1 MLDDGRRNASGAAL
15 RLLHYWW
22 PLALGWSLT
31 CVVQRATGRTLDPHG
46 VSALLA
52 GIVAAY
58 SLDRVLDPHPDIDSQ
73 APSRASR
80 LLRPLLGATGAI
92 AAAFCMWHA
101 WQLPLAT
108 SALMPLLGVAA
119 LAYPRLKQVP
129 VTKTVALPLVWTW
142 ASIALPLADG
152 SWFGWRALLEPVAAP
167 LFCLIAAGCL
177 LCDLKDEAADRESGV
192 RSLPAMLGGRATVYV
207 ALALVCTAGML
218 ALVEHRPGL
227 AIGAAALGLATTWPA
242 LLARESTGPLVVD
255 MILSIPGLLIAARLV

>member
-46 VSALLA
+46 VGALLT

-58 SLDRVLDPHPDIDSQ
+58 SLDRVLDPHPGLDRQ
-73 APSRASR
+73 APLRGSR
-80 LLRPLLGATGAI
+80 LLRPLLGATGAV
-92 AAAFCMWHA
+92 AAVLCLWHA

-108 SALMPLLGVAA
+108 AALMPLLGVAA

-152 SWFGWRALLEPVAAP
+152 SWCGWRATLEPVAAP

-207 ALALVCTAGML
+207 ALALVMAAGTL
-218 ALVEHRPGL
+218 ALVENRPGI
-227 AIGAAALGLATTWPA
+227 AIGAGLLGLVTTWPA
-242 LLARESTGPLVVD
+242 LLATEATGPLLVD
-255 MILSIPGLLIAARLV
+255 MILSLPGLLIAARIV